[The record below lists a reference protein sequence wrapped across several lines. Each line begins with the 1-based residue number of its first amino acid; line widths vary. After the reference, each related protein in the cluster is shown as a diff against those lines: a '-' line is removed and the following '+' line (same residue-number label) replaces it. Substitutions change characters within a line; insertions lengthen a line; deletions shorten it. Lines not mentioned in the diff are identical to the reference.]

1 MASGTLTFRGRTGG
15 NDSLRRIQLQLLDD
29 TQLEPVETVMIRL
42 TSPVNAFLG
51 PRDTY
56 THTIR
61 ASDAP
66 MVPWAVLLVETA

>member
-1 MASGTLTFRGRTGG
+1 LRSNSARVSIARTGSG
-15 NDSLRRIQLQLLDD
+15 GIRGGRDESLRRIQLQLLDD
-29 TQLEPVETVMIRL
+29 TQFEPVETVVIRL

-51 PRDTY
+51 PRDIY

-66 MVPWAVLLVETA
+66 TIP